1 MSPTGVQSHLMRDL
15 FEENARRIYALARR
29 MIGDHEEALDVTQE
43 TFLRAVRHRRQL
55 KPGLNI
61 SGWLIRVARNLCIDR
76 LRARRKQ
83 RAASLDAVGAG
94 QIADDSA
101 GQEPAAR
108 FIAAERQEQLEAA
121 LERLAPE
128 HREILILRDIMD
140 LSYQQVAETLDV
152 PLGTVMSRLHRARA
166 MLRKELGDDPHAL

>member
-1 MSPTGVQSHLMRDL
+1 MRDL

-43 TFLRAVRHRRQL
+43 TFLRAVRNRRQL

-76 LRARRKQ
+76 LRARRRQ
-83 RAASLDAVGAG
+83 RSASLDAVGAG

-101 GQEPAAR
+101 LQEPAAR
-108 FIAAERQEQLEAA
+108 SMATERQEQLEAA
-121 LERLAPE
+121 LERLAPD